1 MEDFPLWLFA
11 RISFCEV
18 HEVSFDVDGYHE
30 LFVILDH
37 GEWWVASVSTC
48 SWSGDKA
55 PSDWFRVLDRSGNIE
70 LLIMSVAERL
80 ESNNVLESLNDGMI
94 SVAKLMKTVPSWDV
108 CYDVNESMV
117 LFYLCELFLQPVEL
131 VSWIS
136 SIIKEP
142 PVQVVAS
149 LHVDTNN
156 SPLRVEFER
165 LWVVTPLPE
174 HLNLILTEPSFV
186 SPALFKVVNCP
197 VTVNLWKILNIHG
210 PCVVV
215 SLDWVDLN
223 AWISP

>member
-1 MEDFPLWLFA
+1 
-11 RISFCEV
+11 
-18 HEVSFDVDGYHE
+18 
-30 LFVILDH
+30 
-37 GEWWVASVSTC
+37 
-48 SWSGDKA
+48 
-55 PSDWFRVLDRSGNIE
+55 
-70 LLIMSVAERL
+70 MSVAERL

-165 LWVVTPLPE
+165 L
-174 HLNLILTEPSFV
+174 
-186 SPALFKVVNCP
+186 
-197 VTVNLWKILNIHG
+197 
-210 PCVVV
+210 
-215 SLDWVDLN
+215 
-223 AWISP
+223 